1 MIQHLMILAAL
12 ALIGAPWS
20 PLQEPAGEQ
29 TSPYIE
35 KTQKQFL
42 FFPGGRM
49 ELTLGVAG
57 NVTVTGW
64 QRPAVAIDIEKIVY
78 GMPQEQAKAFLGQFP
93 VRVRWTQSTVTI
105 LAPASVPKKPSP
117 KAVTPSIEVNISV
130 YVPQQRTDLTLQ
142 LVKGDLT
149 VVDLAGWTEATLREG
164 SMETRAISGYFSGT
178 TDAGNIEADMM
189 GKRWDG
195 YGFTAVTQRG
205 KVIVHLPEEYSAA
218 LQLETRDGALSI
230 IYPEQLVDGESVP
243 LTAVTNKNA
252 RSLSATVGAG
262 GAPIKLLTIK
272 GDVRVEGKP
281 SP

>member
-12 ALIGAPWS
+12 ALIGAPS
-20 PLQEPAGEQ
+20 LPLQEPAGEQ

-42 FFPGGRM
+42 FFPGGRL

-57 NVTVTGW
+57 NIRIIGW
-64 QRPAVAIDIEKIVY
+64 QRPAVVVEMEKIVY
-78 GMPQEQAKAFLGQFP
+78 GMPQAKAKELLSQFP
-93 VRVRWTQSTVTI
+93 VRVRWTQSTATI
-105 LAPASVPKKPSP
+105 LAPASVPKNPSP
-117 KAVTPSIEVNISV
+117 KLVPPTIEINISI
-130 YVPQQRTDLTLQ
+130 YVPKQRTDLKLQ

-149 VVDLAGWTEATLREG
+149 IEDLVGWTEATLREG
-164 SMETRAISGYFSGT
+164 SMETRGLSGYFSGT
-178 TDAGNIEADMM
+178 TDAGNIDADMT

-205 KVIVHLPEEYSAA
+205 QVSVHLPEEYSAA
-218 LQLETRDGALSI
+218 LQVETRDGALSI
-230 IYPEQLVDGESVP
+230 VYPEQLVDGESVP

-262 GAPIKLLTIK
+262 GAPVKLLTMK

>member
-12 ALIGAPWS
+12 ALAGAKAP

-29 TSPYIE
+29 ASPYIE

-42 FFPGGRM
+42 FFPGGRI

-57 NVTVTGW
+57 NVRITGW
-64 QRPAVAIDIEKIVY
+64 QRPAVVVEMEKIVY
-78 GMPQEQAKAFLGQFP
+78 GMPQAQAQELLSQFP
-93 VRVRWTQSTVTI
+93 VRVRWTQSTATI
-105 LAPASVPKKPSP
+105 LAPASVPKNPSP
-117 KAVTPSIEVNISV
+117 KTVTPSIEINISI
-130 YVPQQRTDLTLQ
+130 YVPKQRTDLKLQ

-149 VVDLAGWTEATLREG
+149 IEDLVGWTEATLREG
-164 SMETRAISGYFSGT
+164 SMETRGLSGYFSGT

-205 KVIVHLPEEYSAA
+205 QVVVHLPEEYSAA
-218 LQLETRDGALSI
+218 LQLETRDGALSVV
-230 IYPEQLVDGESVP
+230 YPEQLVDGESVP

-262 GAPIKLLTIK
+262 GAPVKLLTIK
-272 GDVRVEGKP
+272 GDVRVESKP
-281 SP
+281 SS

>member
-78 GMPQEQAKAFLGQFP
+78 GMPQEQAKAFLSQFP

-130 YVPQQRTDLTLQ
+130 YVPKQRTDLTLQ

>member
-12 ALIGAPWS
+12 ALAGAKAS
-20 PLQEPAGEQ
+20 PLQGPAGEQ
-29 TSPYIE
+29 ASPYIE

-42 FFPGGRM
+42 FFPGGRI

-57 NVTVTGW
+57 NVRITGW
-64 QRPAVAIDIEKIVY
+64 QRPAVVVEMEKIVY
-78 GMPQEQAKAFLGQFP
+78 GMPQAQAQELLSQFP
-93 VRVRWTQSTVTI
+93 VRVRWTQSTATI
-105 LAPASVPKKPSP
+105 LAPASVPKNPSP
-117 KAVTPSIEVNISV
+117 KAVTPSIEINISI
-130 YVPQQRTDLTLQ
+130 YVPKQRTDLKLQ

-149 VVDLAGWTEATLREG
+149 IEDLVGWTEATLREG
-164 SMETRAISGYFSGT
+164 SMETRGLSGYFSGT

-205 KVIVHLPEEYSAA
+205 QVVVHLPEEYSAA
-218 LQLETRDGALSI
+218 LQLETRDGALSVV
-230 IYPEQLVDGESVP
+230 YPEQLVDGESVP

-262 GAPIKLLTIK
+262 GAPVKLLTIK
-272 GDVRVEGKP
+272 GDVRVESKP
-281 SP
+281 SS

>member
-130 YVPQQRTDLTLQ
+130 YVPKQRTDLTLQ